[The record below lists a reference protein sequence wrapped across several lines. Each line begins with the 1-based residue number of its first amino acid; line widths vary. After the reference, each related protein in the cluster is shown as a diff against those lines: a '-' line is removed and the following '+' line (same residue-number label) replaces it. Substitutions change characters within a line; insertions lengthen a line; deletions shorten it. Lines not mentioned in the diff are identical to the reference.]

1 MANYQGKI
9 CDMRD
14 GMAEQKTARKN
25 LLLQPLNTELAFF
38 DASEDGRSFRSKWRP
53 SLSSRFSVLAKICSG
68 LCLLMGLSLWAQDNF
83 VLVTSPAKVRDVCG
97 RHGLTQLTK
106 GSSHGVFL
114 VSTSSVD
121 PSISSDSAV
130 QSFEHDRALG
140 VPELSGATVANLTQ
154 SSTSILD
161 GLPGRT
167 VVNYYGSLV
176 PSNYVTQ
183 PATAI
188 IRQLDLQAASG
199 FTGTGI
205 TVAVI
210 DTGVDTSHPAL
221 QSTLVSG
228 FNFISN
234 VADPSEL
241 VDLTPDMDAA
251 LAQSSTSILDGQN
264 LVQMNSSTMAILSQS
279 STSILDGPP
288 GEFGHGTMTAGLV
301 HLVAPGAQIMP
312 LKAFAGDGSSDLF
325 NIVRAIYYAADNGA
339 NVISMSFE
347 IAQGSPALQD
357 AIQYAL
363 SKNVVVVA
371 ASGNDGGQILVF
383 PSAYNSVIG
392 VGSTSNTDTRSS
404 FTNFGTNSVFIAA
417 PGEGVITTYPG
428 GNYAAGWGT
437 SFSAP
442 LVAGE
447 AALVLQARPTYKTGD
462 VANAISRAIAVQQM
476 GHGRADLCLALSS
489 IGVGSFCK

>member
-1 MANYQGKI
+1 
-9 CDMRD
+9 MRND
-14 GMAEQKTARKN
+14 
-25 LLLQPLNTELAFF
+25 LLLQTLA
-38 DASEDGRSFRSKWRP
+38 GIR
-53 SLSSRFSVLAKICSG
+53 VLAKICCG
-68 LCLLMGLSLWAQDNF
+68 LVLLMGLPLLAQDHF
-83 VLVTSPAKVRDVCG
+83 VLVTAPSKVQDVCG
-97 RHGLTQLTK
+97 RHGLTQLTQ

-121 PSISSDSAV
+121 PGISTDSDV
-130 QSFEHDRALG
+130 QSFEGDRALG
-140 VPELSGATVANLTQ
+140 LPELSGATVANLTQ

-167 VVNYYGSLV
+167 VVSYYGSSV
-176 PSNYVTQ
+176 PSNYVSQ

-188 IRQLDLQAASG
+188 IRQHDLQASSG
-199 FTGTGI
+199 FIGTGI

-210 DTGVDTSHPAL
+210 DTGVDTSHAAL
-221 QSTLVSG
+221 QSALVSG

-234 VADPSEL
+234 VADPAEL
-241 VDLTPDMDAA
+241 VDLSPDMAAA

-264 LVQMNSSTMAILSQS
+264 LVQMNTSTMAILSQS

-301 HLVAPGAQIMP
+301 HLVAPGARIMA

-347 IAQGSPALQD
+347 ISQSSPALQN

-363 SKNVVVVA
+363 SRNVVLVA
-371 ASGNDGGQILVF
+371 ASGNDGAQTLVF

-392 VGSTSNTDTRSS
+392 VGSTTNSDAKSS
-404 FTNFGTNSVFIAA
+404 FTNFGTNSVFVAA

-437 SFSAP
+437 SFSTP

-447 AALVLQARPTYKTGD
+447 AALVLQARPTYKPGD
-462 VANAISRAIAVQQM
+462 VGNAISRAASVQQM
-476 GHGRADLCLALSS
+476 GHGRVDLCQAVSS

>member
-1 MANYQGKI
+1 MSN
-9 CDMRD
+9 R
-14 GMAEQKTARKN
+14 
-25 LLLQPLNTELAFF
+25 
-38 DASEDGRSFRSKWRP
+38 FR
-53 SLSSRFSVLAKICSG
+53 VLAKVCSG
-68 LCLLMGLSLWAQDNF
+68 LFLLMGLSLWSQDNF
-83 VLVTSPAKVRDVCG
+83 VLVTSPDKVQDVCG
-97 RHGLTQLTK
+97 RHGLTQLTQ

-121 PSISSDSAV
+121 PSISTDKSV
-130 QSFEHDRALG
+130 QSFERNRSLG

-167 VVNYYGSLV
+167 VVNYFGSPV
-176 PSNYVTQ
+176 ASNYVTQ

-188 IRQLDLQAASG
+188 IRQSDLQAASG

-221 QSTLVSG
+221 QSALVSG
-228 FNFISN
+228 FNFITN

-241 VDLTPDMDAA
+241 VDLPPAMAAA

-301 HLVAPGAQIMP
+301 HLVAPDAHIMS

-347 IAQGSPALQD
+347 IAQSSPALQN

-363 SKNVVVVA
+363 SKNVIVVA
-371 ASGNDGGQILVF
+371 SSGNDGGQLVVY
-383 PSAYNSVIG
+383 PSAYNGVIG
-392 VGSTSNTDTRSS
+392 VGSTSNTDAKSS

-417 PGEGVITTYPG
+417 PGEGVVTTYPG

-437 SFSAP
+437 SFSTP

-447 AALVLQARPTYKTGD
+447 AALVLQARPTYKSSD
-462 VANAISRAIAVQQM
+462 VGNAISRAVAVQQM
-476 GHGRADLCLALSS
+476 GHGRVDLCLALSS

>member
-1 MANYQGKI
+1 MSN
-9 CDMRD
+9 R
-14 GMAEQKTARKN
+14 
-25 LLLQPLNTELAFF
+25 
-38 DASEDGRSFRSKWRP
+38 FR
-53 SLSSRFSVLAKICSG
+53 VLAKVCSG
-68 LCLLMGLSLWAQDNF
+68 LFLLMGLSLWAQDNY
-83 VLVTSPAKVRDVCG
+83 VLVTSPDKVQDVCG
-97 RHGLTQLTK
+97 QHGLTQLTQ

-121 PSISSDSAV
+121 PSISTDKSV
-130 QSFEHDRALG
+130 QSFERNRALG

-167 VVNYYGSLV
+167 VVNYFGSPV
-176 PSNYVTQ
+176 ASNYVVQ

-188 IRQLDLQAASG
+188 IRQGDLQAASG
-199 FTGTGI
+199 LTGTGI

-221 QSTLVSG
+221 QSALVPG
-228 FNFISN
+228 FNFIAN

-241 VDLTPDMDAA
+241 VDLTPAMAAA

-264 LVQMNSSTMAILSQS
+264 LVQMNSSTLAILNQS

-288 GEFGHGTMTAGLV
+288 GEFGHGTMTAGLI
-301 HLVAPGAQIMP
+301 HLVAPNAHIMS

-347 IAQGSPALQD
+347 IAQSSPALQN

-363 SKNVVVVA
+363 SKNVIVVA
-371 ASGNDGGQILVF
+371 SSGNDGGQVLVY

-392 VGSTSNTDTRSS
+392 VGSTSNSDVKSS

-437 SFSAP
+437 SFSTP

-447 AALVLQARPTYKTGD
+447 AALVLQARPTYKVGD
-462 VANAISRAIAVQQM
+462 VANAITRAVAVQQM
-476 GHGRADLCLALSS
+476 GHGRVDLCLALSS

>member
-1 MANYQGKI
+1 
-9 CDMRD
+9 
-14 GMAEQKTARKN
+14 
-25 LLLQPLNTELAFF
+25 L
-38 DASEDGRSFRSKWRP
+38 
-53 SLSSRFSVLAKICSG
+53 
-68 LCLLMGLSLWAQDNF
+68 AQDNF
-83 VLVTSPAKVRDVCG
+83 GLVTAPAKVQDVCG
-97 RHGLTQLTK
+97 RHGLTQLTN
-106 GSSHGVFL
+106 GSHGVFL

-121 PSISSDSAV
+121 PSISTDSAV
-130 QSFEHDRALG
+130 QSFERNRALG
-140 VPELSGATVANLTQ
+140 VPELSGATVASLTQ

-183 PATAI
+183 PATVI

-199 FTGTGI
+199 FTGAGI

-210 DTGVDTSHPAL
+210 DTGVDPSHPAL
-221 QSTLVSG
+221 QSVLVSG

-241 VDLTPDMDAA
+241 VDLTPDMAAA
-251 LAQSSTSILDGQN
+251 LAQSSTSILDSQN

-301 HLVAPGAQIMP
+301 HLVAPGAQIMS

-325 NIVRAIYYAADNGA
+325 NIVNAIYYAADHGA

-347 IAQGSPALQD
+347 IAQGSPALQN

-371 ASGNDGGQILVF
+371 ASGNDGAQIMVF

-392 VGSTSNTDTRSS
+392 VGSTSNSDAKSS

-437 SFSAP
+437 SFSTP
-442 LVAGE
+442 LIAGE
-447 AALVLQARPTYKTGD
+447 AALILQARPTYKPGD
-462 VANAISRAIAVQQM
+462 VGNAISRAVSVD
-476 GHGRADLCLALSS
+476 GTRP
-489 IGVGSFCK
+489 V

>member
-1 MANYQGKI
+1 M
-9 CDMRD
+9 
-14 GMAEQKTARKN
+14 EQKAAPKN
-25 LLLQPLNTELAFF
+25 LLLRPLNTEPAIF
-38 DASEDGRSFRSKWRP
+38 DASGNGRSFRSNWRP
-53 SLSSRFSVLAKICSG
+53 SLGSRFSVLAKIFCG
-68 LCLLMGLSLWAQDNF
+68 LVLFTGISLWGQHKF
-83 VLVTSPAKVRDVCG
+83 VLVTSPDKVQDVCG
-97 RHGLTQLTK
+97 RHGLTQLTQ
-106 GSSHGVFL
+106 GSPHGVFL

-121 PSISSDSAV
+121 PTISTDSAV
-130 QSFEHDRALG
+130 QSFEHDRILG

-167 VVNYYGSLV
+167 VVDYYGAQV
-176 PSNYVTQ
+176 ASNYVTQ

-188 IRQLDLQAASG
+188 IRQQDLQSASG
-199 FTGTGI
+199 LTGAGV

-221 QSTLVSG
+221 QSALVSG

-234 VADPSEL
+234 AADPSEL
-241 VDLTPDMDAA
+241 IDLTPAMAAA
-251 LAQSSTSILDGQN
+251 LAQSSTSILDSQN
-264 LVQMNSSTMAILSQS
+264 LVQMNSSVMAILSQS

-288 GEFGHGTMTAGLV
+288 GEFGHGTMTAGLI
-301 HLVAPGAQIMP
+301 HLVAPGAQIMS

-347 IAQGSPALQD
+347 ITQSSPALQN
-357 AIQYAL
+357 AIQYAV

-371 ASGNDGGQILVF
+371 ASGNDGGQIVVF

-392 VGSTSNTDTRSS
+392 VGSTSNSDVKST

-437 SFSAP
+437 SFSTP

-447 AALVLQARPTYKTGD
+447 AALVLQARPTYKPGD

-476 GHGRADLCLALSS
+476 GHGRVDLCLALSS
-489 IGVGSFCK
+489 IGVGAFCK

>member
-1 MANYQGKI
+1 MTGQ
-9 CDMRD
+9 
-14 GMAEQKTARKN
+14 QPARHD
-25 LLLQPLNTELAFF
+25 LLLQMSA
-38 DASEDGRSFRSKWRP
+38 GI
-53 SLSSRFSVLAKICSG
+53 SVFVKICCG
-68 LCLLMGLSLWAQDNF
+68 LMLLMGLPLLAQDNF
-83 VLVTSPAKVRDVCG
+83 VLVTAPSKVQDVCG
-97 RHGLTQLTK
+97 RHGLTQLTQ

-114 VSTSSVD
+114 VSTSSID
-121 PSISSDSAV
+121 PSISTDSDV
-130 QSFEHDRALG
+130 QSFEGDRALG
-140 VPELSGATVANLTQ
+140 LPELSGATVANLTQ

-167 VVNYYGSLV
+167 VVRYYGSSV
-176 PSNYVTQ
+176 PSNYVSQ

-188 IRQLDLQAASG
+188 IRQRDLQASSG
-199 FTGTGI
+199 FIGTGV

-210 DTGVDTSHPAL
+210 DTGVDPSHPAL
-221 QSTLVSG
+221 QSVLGSG

-241 VDLTPDMDAA
+241 VDLAPAMSAA
-251 LAQSSTSILDGQN
+251 LAQSSTSILDSQN
-264 LVQMNSSTMAILSQS
+264 LVSMNSSTMAILSQS

-301 HLVAPGAQIMP
+301 HLVAPGARIMA

-325 NIVRAIYYAADNGA
+325 NIVRAIYFAADNGA

-347 IAQGSPALQD
+347 ISQSSPALQN

-363 SKNVVVVA
+363 NKNVVVVA
-371 ASGNDGGQILVF
+371 ASGNEGAQIMVF
-383 PSAYNSVIG
+383 PAAYNSVIG
-392 VGSTSNTDTRSS
+392 VGSTSNSDAKSS
-404 FTNFGTNSVFIAA
+404 FTNFGTNAVFIAA

-437 SFSAP
+437 SFSTP

-447 AALVLQARPTYKTGD
+447 AALVLQARPTYKPGD
-462 VANAISRAIAVQQM
+462 VGNAISRAASVQQM
-476 GHGRADLCLALSS
+476 GHGRVDLCLALSS